1 MMLLKLTGHRMN
13 YENLLN
19 QFVDRMKEILNE
31 NLTGIYLHG
40 SLAMGCFNSR
50 KSDLDL
56 IVITENLISDLQKM
70 QIMQHIVRLNE
81 DAPPK
86 GLEIS
91 FVLRKWC
98 KPFAYPTPFELH
110 FSPTHLKRFMEDPVD
125 YIEKMKGIDIDLA
138 AHFSIINRFGVVLY
152 GEEIEQVFS
161 EVPEEYYRQS
171 ICADIEN
178 AVNDIIGNPIYITL
192 NLCRVFAFMKN
203 GLYLS
208 KEQGGKWGIESLPEY
223 RSVISEALD
232 CYTSD
237 RNMMA
242 NAEEL
247 RLFAKETLHLIRDLL

>member
-1 MMLLKLTGHRMN
+1 MN

-19 QFVDRMKEILNE
+19 QFVERMKEVLNK

-40 SLAMGCFNSR
+40 SLAMGCFNPR

-56 IVITENLISDLQKM
+56 IVIMEDLVSDLQKM
-70 QIMQHIVRLNE
+70 QIMQYIVRLNE

-110 FSPTHLKRFMEDPVD
+110 FSPAHLKRFLDAPAD
-125 YIEKMKGIDIDLA
+125 YIEKMKGTDIDLA

-152 GEEIEQVFS
+152 GERIDQVFA
-161 EVPEEYYRQS
+161 EVPEEYYRKS

-178 AVNDIIGNPIYITL
+178 AVNDIIENPIYITL
-192 NLCRVFAFMKN
+192 NLCRVLAFMKN

-223 RSVISEALD
+223 RSVISEALT

-237 RNMMA
+237 QNMTA
-242 NAEEL
+242 NADDL
-247 RLFAKETLHLIRDLL
+247 RRFAKETLDSIRELL

>member
-1 MMLLKLTGHRMN
+1 MN

-19 QFVDRMKEILNE
+19 QFVDRMKEVLNK

-40 SLAMGCFNSR
+40 SLAMGCFNPR

-56 IVITENLISDLQKM
+56 IAITEDLISDLQKM
-70 QIMQHIVRLNE
+70 RIMQYIVRLNE
-81 DAPPK
+81 GAPPK

-98 KPFAYPTPFELH
+98 KPFVYPTPFELH
-110 FSPTHLKRFMEDPVD
+110 FSPAHLKGFLDDPSD
-125 YIEKMKGIDIDLA
+125 YIEEMKGTDIDLA

-152 GEEIEQVFS
+152 GEKIDQVFS
-161 EVPEEYYRQS
+161 EVPEEYYRKS
-171 ICADIEN
+171 ICADVEN
-178 AVNDIIGNPIYITL
+178 AVNDIVENPIYITL
-192 NLCRVFAFMKN
+192 NLCRVLAFMKN

-208 KEQGGKWGIESLPEY
+208 KEQGGKWGMGSFPEY

-237 RNMMA
+237 RNMTA

-247 RLFAKETLHLIRDLL
+247 QLFAKETLHLIRDLL

>member
-1 MMLLKLTGHRMN
+1 MN

-19 QFVDRMKEILNE
+19 DFVGIVKEILNE

-40 SLAMGCFNSR
+40 SLAMGCFNPR

-56 IVITENLISDLQKM
+56 IVITEDLISDLQKM
-70 QIMQHIVRLNE
+70 RIMRYVVQLNE

-91 FVLRKWC
+91 FVLRKRC
-98 KPFAYPTPFELH
+98 KPFVYPTPFELH
-110 FSPTHLKRFMEDPVD
+110 FSPTHLKSFLDAPAD
-125 YIEKMKGIDIDLA
+125 YIEKMKGVDIDLA

-152 GEEIEQVFS
+152 GERIDRVFA
-161 EVPEEYYRQS
+161 EVPEEYYRKS
-171 ICADIEN
+171 ICEDVEN
-178 AVNDIIGNPIYITL
+178 AVNDIVGNPIYFTL
-192 NLCRVFAFMKN
+192 NLCRVLAFMKN

-232 CYTSD
+232 CYMSD
-237 RNMMA
+237 RNMTA
-242 NAEEL
+242 NAKDL
-247 RLFAKETLHLIRDLL
+247 RRFAKETLDSIRELL